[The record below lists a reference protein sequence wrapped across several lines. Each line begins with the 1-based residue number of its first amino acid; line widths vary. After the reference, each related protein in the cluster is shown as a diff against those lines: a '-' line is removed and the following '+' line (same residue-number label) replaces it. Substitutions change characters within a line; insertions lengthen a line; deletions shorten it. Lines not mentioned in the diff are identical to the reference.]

1 MKAIVFAFGMAVLA
15 TPAAAQCVCGGVY
28 SGSTWGG
35 DYAIATTPD
44 YPSVEAY
51 GYRNGYGYSDDYVY
65 GPRGPLTWP
74 YIDRPFPRVAVRRYW
89 GRRWAW

>member
-1 MKAIVFAFGMAVLA
+1 MKAMVIALVLTA
-15 TPAAAQCVCGGVY
+15 ASPAAAQCVCGGVY

-44 YPSVEAY
+44 YPSIEAF

-74 YIDRPFPRVAVRRYW
+74 YVDRPFPRVSVRRYW
-89 GRRWAW
+89 RGGWRW